1 MPQNCYELVWI
12 FIIYAFIGWCTEV
25 SYAALDRGIF
35 VNRGFLNGPYCPI
48 YGCGVVIV
56 VAVLTPLKDN
66 LLILFIGSFLL
77 TSILEYITGYL
88 LEKVFHNQWWDYSD
102 KPFNIHGYVC
112 LKFSIYWGLACTF
125 IMDVLH
131 PIIYKGITLMPH
143 IVGMILIC
151 IIMTVFFVDCGIT
164 VATILKFNKRLKVM
178 DEMAERIHKLS
189 DEIGENIYEN
199 VTDIVEK
206 SEEFQETHAEL
217 LDKLAETTGAAKDK
231 MIRTV
236 DTKIITENVKE
247 MCIEANHY
255 LSKDMDIA
263 MKNAVTTEKSELG
276 RKILNQLQD
285 NLKIADEEMIPICQ
299 DTGMAVIFLE
309 VGQDVHFEGEAI
321 EDAINEGVRQGYT
334 EGYLRKSVVKDPL
347 IRENTKDNTPAVIH
361 YSIVPGDKVKITIAP
376 KGFGSENMSRVFM
389 LKPADGIEGV
399 KDAVLTAVKDAGPN
413 ACPPM
418 VVGVG
423 IGGTF
428 EKCAI
433 LAKKALI
440 RPVGEHSDI
449 PYVKDMEEELL
460 GKINRL
466 GIGPGGLGGTTTA
479 LAVNINTYPTHIAG
493 LPVAVN
499 ICCHVNR
506 HVVREV

>member
-1 MPQNCYELVWI
+1 
-12 FIIYAFIGWCTEV
+12 
-25 SYAALDRGIF
+25 
-35 VNRGFLNGPYCPI
+35 
-48 YGCGVVIV
+48 
-56 VAVLTPLKDN
+56 
-66 LLILFIGSFLL
+66 
-77 TSILEYITGYL
+77 
-88 LEKVFHNQWWDYSD
+88 
-102 KPFNIHGYVC
+102 
-112 LKFSIYWGLACTF
+112 
-125 IMDVLH
+125 
-131 PIIYKGITLMPH
+131 
-143 IVGMILIC
+143 
-151 IIMTVFFVDCGIT
+151 
-164 VATILKFNKRLKVM
+164 
-178 DEMAERIHKLS
+178 
-189 DEIGENIYEN
+189 
-199 VTDIVEK
+199 
-206 SEEFQETHAEL
+206 
-217 LDKLAETTGAAKDK
+217 

-433 LAKKALI
+433 LAKKALT
-440 RPVGEHSDI
+440 RNLEEPSEI
-449 PYVKDMEEELL
+449 PYVRELEKEML
-460 GKINRL
+460 EKINSL